1 MLFKKT
7 FKLKKSLFNKTNN
20 IHIVERYLLALKK
33 LQIKNDNL
41 GLDFFL
47 SKELEKKF
55 NYNENFIACCI
66 GSKHDNKKLSA
77 NKVIVNVIPG

>member
-7 FKLKKSLFNKTNN
+7 FKLKKSLFNTTNN

-47 SKELEKKF
+47 SKELEKSLITMK
-55 NYNENFIACCI
+55 ILLHGVLVQSMTI
-66 GSKHDNKKLSA
+66 KS
-77 NKVIVNVIPG
+77 